1 MNYAKLMQI
10 EKLYFGY
17 EEISNILGITLTS
30 ARVSAN
36 RYVKQGLLVRIKRNL
51 YVLREKWNALT
62 REEKFSLANLMQV
75 PSYISLMTAMDY
87 YEVTT
92 QIQRDFIESIALK
105 RTKEVEIEKAF
116 FRFTKIDKKLYS
128 GFSREK
134 GFFIAVPEKAFL
146 DAAYLRSIKRYDF
159 DLSSIDFGKLDMSK
173 IRIMAK
179 AFPEKTRE
187 IIEKNGYIAKT

>member
-1 MNYAKLMQI
+1 MNYAKLMRI

-51 YVLREKWNALT
+51 YVLRERWNALT
-62 REEKFSLANLMQV
+62 IEEKFSLANLMQV
-75 PSYISLMTAMDY
+75 PSYISLMTAMSY

-105 RTKEVEIEKAF
+105 RTKEVEIEKTLF
-116 FRFTKIDKKLYS
+116 SFTKIDKKLYF

-134 GFFIAVPEKAFL
+134 GFFIASPEKAFL
-146 DAAYLRSIKRYDF
+146 DAIYLKSINRYSF
-159 DLSSIDFGKLDMSK
+159 DLASIDFSRFDRTKMKML
-173 IRIMAK
+173 AK
-179 AFPEKTRE
+179 AFPKKTQRIMEKY
-187 IIEKNGYIAKT
+187 GYLKKA